1 MLGVPSYQVGE
12 PCLLTSLRDRAT
24 LVSRAQRG
32 GTDRPCLFSR
42 PRCLIPSTVP
52 AAGKCKQELAFPVS
66 NRRKKNTCSSC
77 QGGCGSHTRQ
87 RERTRER
94 WPPLPLPHRQAP
106 ESPCWTPGEQCPPCP
121 NVTFHAAVRTQEEP
135 RSPKQGNMHKALLSD
150 PRVTNG
156 QGFLAPPRLR
166 PASFAAGL
174 QLDSK
179 HER

>member
-1 MLGVPSYQVGE
+1 MLCPPLVHSVTSGRPVSVLGVPSYQVGE

-24 LVSRAQRG
+24 LVSWAQRG

-94 WPPLPLPHRQAP
+94 WTPLPLPHRQAP
-106 ESPCWTPGEQCPPCP
+106 ESPCWTPGEQCPPRP

-135 RSPKQGNMHKALLSD
+135 SPQSRA
-150 PRVTNG
+150 TCT
-156 QGFLAPPRLR
+156 R
-166 PASFAAGL
+166 PLCQTLG
-174 QLDSK
+174 
-179 HER
+179 